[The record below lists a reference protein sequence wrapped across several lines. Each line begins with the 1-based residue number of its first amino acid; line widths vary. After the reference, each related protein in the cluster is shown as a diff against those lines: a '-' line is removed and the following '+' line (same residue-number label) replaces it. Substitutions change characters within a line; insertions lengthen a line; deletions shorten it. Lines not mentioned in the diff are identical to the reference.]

1 MPTGS
6 NETQRLVIAGIN
18 VKNTGVT
25 ALFTPAQQQFFVSK
39 INCVIAAASGLVV
52 GPTLSIGTTG
62 GSNID
67 ICASVATGLTG
78 LNTCIDMAMIAGRP
92 VIQTGTAINLNISVA
107 ATGTSG
113 SLTMILEG
121 FYM

>member
-52 GPTLSIGTTG
+52 GPTGTHERPFRHPC
-62 GSNID
+62 GSRTERRTEGRK
-67 ICASVATGLTG
+67 CAKRGAH
-78 LNTCIDMAMIAGRP
+78 A
-92 VIQTGTAINLNISVA
+92 
-107 ATGTSG
+107 
-113 SLTMILEG
+113 
-121 FYM
+121 